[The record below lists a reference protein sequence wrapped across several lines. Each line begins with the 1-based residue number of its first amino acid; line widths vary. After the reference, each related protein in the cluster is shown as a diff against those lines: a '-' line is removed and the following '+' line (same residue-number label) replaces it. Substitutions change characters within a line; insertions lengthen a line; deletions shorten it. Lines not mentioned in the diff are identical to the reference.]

1 VTGWFAAEA
10 SLGPAS
16 WPGLMAVGFVAGM
29 VNALAGGGSVITLPT
44 LIFFG
49 LPAGVANGT
58 NRVAILIQNIGA
70 VRSFNRHGRLD
81 VGWLKLAAPPAVVGA
96 VLGMWLAVSLGDAEL
111 QRVLAIMMLLIAVYM
126 VWSPVT
132 PPHDGTAPDPPE
144 GWRRALFTAGFF
156 GIGVY
161 GGFIQ
166 AGSGFIVLALCTLGG
181 LDYIR
186 SNALKLALVLCFT
199 PLALLGFASQ
209 GLVDWPTGLALA
221 LGNLTGALIGVRI
234 ALRKGSAWVR
244 RFVVVLVVIFSVV
257 LWFDV

>member
-1 VTGWFAAEA
+1 MMDWFASEA

-16 WPGLMAVGFVAGM
+16 WPGLMAVGFLAGL
-29 VNALAGGGSVITLPT
+29 VNAIAGGGSVITLPT

-49 LPAGVANGT
+49 LPASVANGT
-58 NRVAILIQNIGA
+58 NRVAILMQNIGA

-81 VGWLKLAAPPAVVGA
+81 TRWLKLAAPPAVVGA
-96 VLGMWLAVSLGDAEL
+96 VLGMWLAVSLGDAQL

-126 VWSPVT
+126 VWSPIT
-132 PPHDGTAPDPPE
+132 PPPDGTPPAPPSD
-144 GWRRALFTAGFF
+144 WRRWLFVLGFF
-156 GIGVY
+156 AIGIY

-166 AGSGFIVLALCTLGG
+166 AGSGFIILALATAGG
-181 LDYIR
+181 LDYVR

-199 PLALLGFASQ
+199 PLALFGFATQ

-221 LGNLTGALIGVRI
+221 LGNLSGALVGVKI
-234 ALRKGSAWVR
+234 AVKKGSAWVR

-257 LWFDV
+257 LWLQA